1 MGLLAAGVLY
11 ANKWLL
17 IFGAIFLAEEL
28 YETGVVILAL
38 RAGEK
43 TSGGEKTSEGKFS
56 AE

>member
-38 RAGEK
+38 RAGN
-43 TSGGEKTSEGKFS
+43 
-56 AE
+56 